1 MELTDEWWSNR
12 YQANDLPWD
21 AGAVTSPLKNYIDQ
35 LADKSITILIPG
47 CGNGYEAEYLLQ
59 QGFTNI
65 TLTDISTTLCAKL
78 EAKFAAHRS
87 KEINIICGDFFA
99 LQGSYDLVIEQTFFC
114 ALNPNLRTVY
124 AEKIYSLLKPGG
136 RLVGVLFNCTFENN
150 PPFGGSENEYRQLF
164 QQKFT
169 IAVLD
174 ACYNSIAPRSG
185 KELFVKLVKDN
196 LVAKG

>member
-12 YQANDLPWD
+12 YQANDSPWD

-35 LADKSITILIPG
+35 LADKSIAILIPG

-114 ALNPNLRTVY
+114 ALDPGLRTAY

-136 RLVGVLFNCTFENN
+136 KLTGVLFNCAFQNN
-150 PPFGGSENEYRQLF
+150 PPFGGSESEYRQLF

-169 IAVLD
+169 IAVLEN
-174 ACYNSIAPRSG
+174 CYNSIASRSG
-185 KELFVKLVKDN
+185 KELFIKLVKERTGAGN
-196 LVAKG
+196 